1 MKVVQ
6 EKDEL
11 VSKPVPGLQA
21 DLCAALNNLHPCK
34 ELPCRGSDPA
44 MYSTLVYRTLSG
56 NKLLSCY
63 QLQDWGWKT
72 PLVVFSLNSIFIS
85 SSSSFNNPAD
95 NELEFYCHLLRGS
108 LNPKEFPT
116 YEYIKFVGNFRS
128 YSNGKL

>member
-1 MKVVQ
+1 
-6 EKDEL
+6 
-11 VSKPVPGLQA
+11 
-21 DLCAALNNLHPCK
+21 
-34 ELPCRGSDPA
+34 
-44 MYSTLVYRTLSG
+44 MYSTSVYRTLSG
-56 NKLLSCY
+56 NKLLSCC

-72 PLVVFSLNSIFIS
+72 LLVVFSLNSIFIS
-85 SSSSFNNPAD
+85 SSSSFNNLAD

>member
-1 MKVVQ
+1 MHSAEQSASLQGASLQRPWSCNVYIAHWC
-6 EKDEL
+6 L
-11 VSKPVPGLQA
+11 GL
-21 DLCAALNNLHPCK
+21 
-34 ELPCRGSDPA
+34 
-44 MYSTLVYRTLSG
+44 LSG
-56 NKLLSCY
+56 NKLHLCH

>member
-1 MKVVQ
+1 M
-6 EKDEL
+6 
-11 VSKPVPGLQA
+11 
-21 DLCAALNNLHPCK
+21 
-34 ELPCRGSDPA
+34 
-44 MYSTLVYRTLSG
+44 YRTLSG
-56 NKLLSCY
+56 NKLLSCR

>member
-1 MKVVQ
+1 MLQCVARWC
-6 EKDEL
+6 L
-11 VSKPVPGLQA
+11 GL
-21 DLCAALNNLHPCK
+21 
-34 ELPCRGSDPA
+34 
-44 MYSTLVYRTLSG
+44 LSG
-56 NKLLSCY
+56 NKLHLCH
-63 QLQDWGWKT
+63 QMQDWGWKT

>member
-1 MKVVQ
+1 MKDPILSLAPPKQCQCNSSEEGGVRGGR
-6 EKDEL
+6 
-11 VSKPVPGLQA
+11 VSLEG
-21 DLCAALNNLHPCK
+21 
-34 ELPCRGSDPA
+34 
-44 MYSTLVYRTLSG
+44 RTLRS
-56 NKLLSCY
+56 NELLSCCRL
-63 QLQDWGWKT
+63 QQDWGWKT
-72 PLVVFSLNSIFIS
+72 PLVAFSLNSIFIS